1 VKATLGS
8 FDYLRFLGVDSFRVG
23 DGDLLVAGEVG
34 TYDGPWT
41 LPGDLLKLN
50 TVVRYPG
57 GTALNGYSV
66 TGMAYGNHW
75 NSTDQIP
82 EPAVPYIGLYGYEDP
97 TDGGNTERFSLSG
110 QWAKTDGANSWH
122 VNVFAVRSDLNLW
135 NNFTYFLVNPTLGDQ
150 FHQHETRTFG
160 GADASYI
167 LTGNIAGVPTEN
179 EIGVQTRFDAI
190 NLLLTNTYERTY
202 LSTIRQDEV
211 EEGSIEVYAQQT
223 AHWSDWCKTI
233 IGIRGDFFAASDN
246 QVAPVITQAVNSGNP
261 KAFVP
266 GPKGSIVFGPFRR
279 GVRKH
284 F

>member
-57 GTALNGYSV
+57 GTTLNGYSV

-135 NNFTYFLVNPTLGDQ
+135 NNFTYFLVNPALGDQ

-190 NLLLTNTYERTY
+190 NLLRRLDLDGHATNVVAVEPLADIRVEFGFFKGPKDDAALRARDERF
-202 LSTIRQDEV
+202 
-211 EEGSIEVYAQQT
+211 
-223 AHWSDWCKTI
+223 
-233 IGIRGDFFAASDN
+233 GIAGIDRLGDHRGHLIVRPATEAKSRHF
-246 QVAPVITQAVNSGNP
+246 
-261 KAFVP
+261 P
-266 GPKGSIVFGPFRR
+266 GPDSGCRNRYKDQGDR
-279 GVRKH
+279 GAE
-284 F
+284 